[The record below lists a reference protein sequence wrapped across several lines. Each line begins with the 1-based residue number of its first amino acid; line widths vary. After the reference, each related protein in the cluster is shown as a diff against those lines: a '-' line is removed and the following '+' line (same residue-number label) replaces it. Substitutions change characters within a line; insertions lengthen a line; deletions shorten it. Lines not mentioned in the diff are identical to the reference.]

1 MSLTRD
7 FETTGQRVGPSTHST
22 GSGTESSGTSLAV
35 SQSISLAVQSL
46 ISQLTLQETW
56 EEFLAYR
63 LLKGRFNWHE
73 FNEADAFVEREDY
86 LPLVTKIAQGEGIG
100 IPTKKLVNKMGSGK
114 KRVVYSFAPDEM
126 LVLKLIA
133 FLLYKYD
140 DQFAP
145 NCYAF
150 RRGLKAS
157 DAVFKIN
164 KAIRGQ
170 KMWAYKL
177 DIHDYFN
184 SIDIDILLPMLKAML
199 ADDLTLY
206 HFFEKLLT
214 TYLAISNGQV
224 IEEKH
229 GVMAGTPTAPFLADV
244 FLKDVDLYFYN
255 QGVVYA
261 RYSDDIIMFAPD
273 YEQLMQYKNQMAR
286 FLAQY
291 HLEVNPDKEKVYSP
305 DEAYEFLGFKCH
317 GHDID
322 ISEATKQKMKGKISR
337 KARALLRWNQKNHI
351 DPEKAMKALINY
363 FNRKFF
369 ESDDP
374 ETLTWSR
381 WFFPVIN
388 QTDGLK
394 EIDHYLQ
401 QYIRFLNTG
410 KHNKTNFRVDYERLK
425 ALGYK
430 SLVNEYYNY
439 KKQ

>member
-1 MSLTRD
+1 MVIVKS
-7 FETTGQRVGPSTHST
+7 HSP
-22 GSGTESSGTSLAV
+22 
-35 SQSISLAVQSL
+35 AVQSI

-73 FNEADAFVEREDY
+73 FDEADAFVEREDY
-86 LPLVTKIAQGEGIG
+86 LPLAKKIAEGEGLG
-100 IPTKKLVNKMGSGK
+100 LPTKKLVNKMGSGK

-126 LVLKLIA
+126 LILKLIA

-140 DQFAP
+140 NQFAP

-184 SIDIDILLPMLKAML
+184 SIDIDILLPMLKELL
-199 ADDLTLY
+199 ADDQPLY

-214 TYLAISNGQV
+214 TNLAISNGQV

-244 FLKDVDLYFYN
+244 YLKEVDRYYYN
-255 QGVVYA
+255 KGVTYA

-273 YEQLMQYKNQMAR
+273 YDTLQQYKDQMCH

-291 HLEVNPDKEKVYSP
+291 HLEVNHDKEKIYTP

-317 GHDID
+317 DHDID
-322 ISEATKQKMKGKISR
+322 ISEATKKKMKGKISR
-337 KARALLRWNQKNHI
+337 KARSLLRWSHKNRI
-351 DPEKAMKALINY
+351 EPEKAMKGLINY

-388 QTDGLK
+388 QTEGLK

-401 QYIRFLNTG
+401 QYIRFLSTG
-410 KHNKTNFRVDYERLK
+410 KHNKSNYRVDYEKLK
-425 ALGYK
+425 ELGYR
-430 SLVNEYYNY
+430 SLVNEYY
-439 KKQ
+439 KC

>member
-1 MSLTRD
+1 M
-7 FETTGQRVGPSTHST
+7 
-22 GSGTESSGTSLAV
+22 ES
-35 SQSISLAVQSL
+35 I
-46 ISQLTLQETW
+46 ISQLTQQETW

-63 LLKGRFNWHE
+63 LMKGRFNWHE
-73 FNEADAFVEREDY
+73 FDEADAFVDKELY
-86 LPLVTKIAQGEGIG
+86 LPLATQIAQGEGLG

-126 LVLKLIA
+126 LILKLIA

-140 DQFAP
+140 DQFSP

-150 RRGLKAS
+150 RRGLKAH

-164 KAIRGQ
+164 KAIEGQ

-199 ADDLTLY
+199 ADDKPLFQ
-206 HFFEKLLT
+206 FFEKLLT
-214 TYLAISNGQV
+214 QNHAIYNGQV
-224 IEEKH
+224 VEEKH

-244 FLKDVDLYFYN
+244 FLKEVDRYFYD

-273 YEQLMQYKNQMAR
+273 SETLEQYKKQICH

-291 HLEVNPDKEKVYSP
+291 HLEVNPDKEKIYSP

-322 ISEATKQKMKGKISR
+322 ISEATKKKMKGKISR
-337 KARALLRWNQKNHI
+337 KARALWRWSSKNHI
-351 DPEKAMKALINY
+351 EPEKAMKGLINY

-369 ESDDP
+369 ESENP
-374 ETLTWSR
+374 ETLTWAR

-388 QTDGLK
+388 QTEGLK

-401 QYIRFLNTG
+401 QNIRFLSTG
-410 KHNKTNFRVDYERLK
+410 KHNKANFRIDYDKLK
-425 ALGYK
+425 ELGYR
-430 SLVNEYYNY
+430 SLVNEFY
-439 KKQ
+439 KY

>member
-7 FETTGQRVGPSTHST
+7 FETSGQRVGPST
-22 GSGTESSGTSLAV
+22 GSGTSLAV
-35 SQSISLAVQSL
+35 SQSISPAVQSI

-63 LLKGRFNWHE
+63 LMKGRFNWHE
-73 FNEADAFVEREDY
+73 FDEADAFVEREDY
-86 LPLVTKIAQGEGIG
+86 LPLVTRISEGEGLG

-126 LVLKLIA
+126 LILKLIA
-133 FLLYKYD
+133 FLLYRYD

-184 SIDIDILLPMLKAML
+184 SIDIDILMPMLKEML
-199 ADDLTLY
+199 ADDPSLY
-206 HFFEKLLT
+206 QFFEKLLT
-214 TYLAISNGQV
+214 TNLAISNDQV

-244 FLKDVDLYFYN
+244 YLKEVDRYYYYK
-255 QGVVYA
+255 GVVYV

-273 YEQLMQYKNQMAR
+273 YDTLQQYKDQMCQ
-286 FLAQY
+286 FLTQY
-291 HLEVNPDKEKVYSP
+291 HLEVNPDKEKIYSP

-322 ISEATKQKMKGKISR
+322 ISEATKKKMKAKISR
-337 KARALLRWNQKNHI
+337 KARSLLRWSHN
-351 DPEKAMKALINY
+351 P
-363 FNRKFF
+363 RK
-369 ESDDP
+369 P
-374 ETLTWSR
+374 
-381 WFFPVIN
+381 
-388 QTDGLK
+388 
-394 EIDHYLQ
+394 
-401 QYIRFLNTG
+401 
-410 KHNKTNFRVDYERLK
+410 
-425 ALGYK
+425 
-430 SLVNEYYNY
+430 
-439 KKQ
+439 

>member
-7 FETTGQRVGPSTHST
+7 FETSRLRDTNG
-22 GSGTESSGTSLAV
+22 LAV
-35 SQSISLAVQSL
+35 PQSISPAVQSI

-56 EEFLAYR
+56 EVFLAYR
-63 LLKGRFNWHE
+63 LLKGRFNWLE
-73 FNEADAFVEREDY
+73 FNEVDAFVEREDY
-86 LPLVTKIAQGEGIG
+86 LPLATKIAQGEGIG

-164 KAIRGQ
+164 KTIRGQ

-184 SIDIDILLPMLKAML
+184 SIDIDILLPMLTEIL
-199 ADDLTLY
+199 ADDLPLY

-214 TYLAISNGQV
+214 TNLAISNGQV

-244 FLKDVDLYFYN
+244 FLKEVDLYFYN

-273 YEQLMQYKNQMAR
+273 YDTLQQYKEQMCH

-291 HLEVNPDKEKVYSP
+291 HLKVNPDKEKIYAP

-317 GHDID
+317 GRDID
-322 ISEATKQKMKGKISR
+322 ISEATKKKMKGKISR
-337 KARALLRWNQKNHI
+337 KARALLRWSHKNHI

-410 KHNKTNFRVDYERLK
+410 KHNKANFRVNYKRLK

-439 KKQ
+439 KKQEQH